1 MAHFTSIYGKLQKK
15 YYLWLTKA
23 VGSMEKKMYKRPLLT
38 TVMSGKKK
46 FKLWIKGGL
55 IEAQKAAKRN
65 QETGEGYEFIMTE
78 CLKKLLHYL
87 DTPVF
92 VDIGAYMGYY
102 SCLAAECLKDKS
114 LVYGIESNKEYC
126 YFAEKSIKENQYKNV
141 RILNYI
147 LSNKTEML
155 TSYENTVISGRGRDC
170 LSKSITFDSLCQVYN
185 IKPDII
191 KIDVHGAEG
200 KVIAGMKVMLK
211 KRIKFVLLELHP
223 DAYLRNYSTGIGR
236 REILSIFFEQGF
248 NLFFVNGHRYLN
260 YDERKDYI
268 RNKKIRAVPI
278 TEENQ
283 EALFIDRFTDVF
295 VLAVKKEIKIDKL
308 DLLEVV

>member
-1 MAHFTSIYGKLQKK
+1 
-15 YYLWLTKA
+15 
-23 VGSMEKKMYKRPLLT
+23 
-38 TVMSGKKK
+38 
-46 FKLWIKGGL
+46 
-55 IEAQKAAKRN
+55 
-65 QETGEGYEFIMTE
+65 
-78 CLKKLLHYL
+78 
-87 DTPVF
+87 
-92 VDIGAYMGYY
+92 
-102 SCLAAECLKDKS
+102 
-114 LVYGIESNKEYC
+114 
-126 YFAEKSIKENQYKNV
+126 
-141 RILNYI
+141 
-147 LSNKTEML
+147 ML

-260 YDERKDYI
+260 YYERKDYI